1 MTDKI
6 RKESVMIRADS
17 LAGAKS
23 SYRRESPVTAAVATK
38 LVRDTRSGKSNR
50 NYANTLQ
57 AKTDVLYGQS
67 EKIAANM
74 NDIENIFEV
83 LPETE
88 RCEMIITSCILS
100 PDDMKTVNLR
110 YTCERTTLPASIQA
124 GMLAVMEDFGTKTY
138 KIKDKLPKIISKAL
152 FKSGSYPVLCIPE
165 SSLDLLINHDNRI
178 SLESA
183 AFLQNEVA
191 PKGVLGDNNA
201 TLAKLNKKHGTYRD
215 SISMESIVGGGP
227 TVATMT
233 NNRILGSLSISDNP
247 NIIKMPRIQEKVS
260 QQRVMDAYHNTG
272 TYGME
277 SYGDEGRR
285 LNDIARRLYV
295 RRRNRTEE
303 VVRIRTQD
311 QTNRNSVGHPMLLDL
326 SSDAVIPV
334 GNPTNMAEH
343 FGYFILLDG
352 FGNPLNNSQD
362 SLYSTQLNSRLNRNK
377 TEASSMLNDMRINL
391 YGDCGDA
398 DQEYKAHMYDDFM
411 DYIERDILERFDNGA
426 MRGRSVQLA
435 RPNAVFQMMWS
446 RTLANK
452 QTQMVYVPRELMTY
466 FAFDYN
472 KVGVGKSLTDG
483 TKILAS
489 LRALLLFATTRA
501 AVRSA
506 VGHKVLNLKLDPA
519 ISDPEKW
526 VQQMVHE
533 YIRVN
538 NGNYPLGTSDPN
550 DIMSYMEQAGISV
563 NVENHPGYPEVSA
576 NVEAVSSAVQQIDP
590 DIDRE
595 LRNRHISRYG
605 LPPEVV
611 DSSTGVDFAAT
622 IRTSN
627 VFFDKQITMYATSLC
642 EQTSDHFRMISVN
655 SGTIMGD
662 LFAVID
668 ENIDQIPES
677 VRTGD
682 WKAEMVIEFL
692 ENFRVE
698 LPESNNTRLETQL
711 QKISVYAQV
720 LDSVFAAFVNVEV
733 LQQMDPASDRESCE
747 ATITAMRMHFLRE
760 FIIAEGILPEVTE
773 ALTWPGDDEDPA
785 YDFMRQQTGYIEA
798 LTNTMKTLMD
808 NIKKMR
814 EKQKPEDN
822 TDGGNNENG
831 GWDNTGGGGGD
842 SWGNDTGGGNDGIG
856 GDLINNDNSFD
867 NNDGQSQQQS
877 NDTGNELNS
886 TLDGGASDAEM
897 DKDLKI

>member
-1 MTDKI
+1 MTEKI

-38 LVRDTRSGKSNR
+38 LVRDTRSGKNNR

-100 PDDMKTVNLR
+100 PDDMKSVNLR
-110 YTCERTTLPASIQA
+110 YACDRTTLPASIQA

-183 AFLQNEVA
+183 NFLQNEVA

-201 TLAKLNKKHGTYRD
+201 TLAKLNRATREHRD
-215 SISMESIVGGGP
+215 SISMESMIGSGP
-227 TVATMT
+227 SGVTMT
-233 NNRILGSLSISDNP
+233 NNRIIGSLSIGDNP

-260 QQRVMDAYHNTG
+260 QQRVMDAYHSSG

-334 GNPTNMAEH
+334 GNPTNMSEH
-343 FGYFILLDG
+343 FGYFVLLDG

-391 YGDCGDA
+391 YGDCGDS

-426 MRGRSVQLA
+426 MRGRAVQLA

-452 QTQMVYVPRELMTY
+452 QTQMVYVPRELMSY

-550 DIMSYMEQAGISV
+550 DIMSYMEQAGLSV

-576 NVEAVSSAVQQIDP
+576 NVEPVSSAVQQIDP
-590 DIDRE
+590 EVDRE

-642 EQTSDHFRMISVN
+642 EQTSDHFRMIAVN

-668 ENIDQIPES
+668 DNLDQIPES
-677 VRTGD
+677 IRTGD
-682 WKAEMVIEFL
+682 WKAELVIEFL
-692 ENFRVE
+692 ESFRVE

-711 QKISVYAQV
+711 QKISVYSQV
-720 LDSVFAAFVNVEV
+720 LDAVFASFVNVDV
-733 LQQMDPASDRESCE
+733 LQQMDPEANREACE
-747 ATITAMRMHFLRE
+747 ATITTMRMHFLRE

-798 LTNTMKTLMD
+798 LTNTMKSLMD
-808 NIKKMR
+808 NIKNMR
-814 EKQKPEDN
+814 AEQAPADSQNGEN
-822 TDGGNNENG
+822 SNNSG
-831 GWDNTGGGGGD
+831 SSWDSAGSGD
-842 SWGNDTGGGNDGIG
+842 SWGSDTGLNTDNNADSLNNDTSLN
-856 GDLINNDNSFD
+856 NNDQNTD
-867 NNDGQSQQQS
+867 QTNDETADDLQKLG
-877 NDTGNELNS
+877 DDS
-886 TLDGGASDAEM
+886 TDAEM
-897 DKDLKI
+897 NKDLNI

>member
-17 LAGAKS
+17 VAGANS

-38 LVRDTRSGKSNR
+38 LVRDTRSGKGNR
-50 NYANTLQ
+50 NYSNTLQ

-100 PDDMKTVNLR
+100 PDDMKSVNLR
-110 YTCERTTLPASIQA
+110 YTCERTQLPATIQA
-124 GMLAVMEDFGTKTY
+124 GMLAIMEDFGTKTY

-152 FKSGSYPVLCIPE
+152 FKSGSYPILCIPE

-183 AFLQNEVA
+183 AFLNNEVA

-201 TLAKLNKKHGTYRD
+201 TLEKMNVAHRERTGR
-215 SISMESIVGGGP
+215 ISMESMVGNGGGYQS
-227 TVATMT
+227 MT
-233 NNRILGSLSISDNP
+233 DNRIIGSLTISDNP
-247 NIIKMPRIQEKVS
+247 NIIKMPRIQEKIS
-260 QQRVMDAYHNTG
+260 QQRVMDAYHSTG
-272 TYGME
+272 TYGLE

-334 GNPTNMAEH
+334 GNPTNMSEH

-377 TEASSMLNDMRINL
+377 TEASAMLNDMRINL

-426 MRGRSVQLA
+426 LRGQAVQLA

-452 QTQMVYVPRELMTY
+452 QTQMVYVPRELMSY

-576 NVEAVSSAVQQIDP
+576 NVESQASTVQMIDP

-627 VFFDKQITMYATSLC
+627 VFFDKQITMYASSLC
-642 EQTSDHFRMISVN
+642 EQTSDHFRMIAVN
-655 SGTIMGD
+655 SGSIMAD

-668 ENIDQIPES
+668 ENIDQVPES
-677 VRTGD
+677 SRTGD
-682 WKAEMVIEFL
+682 WKAAMVIEFL

-711 QKISVYAQV
+711 QKISVYSQV
-720 LDSVFAAFVNVEV
+720 LDAVFASFANVEV
-733 LQQMDPASDRESCE
+733 LQQMDPDADRDSCE
-747 ATITAMRMHFLRE
+747 ATITIMRMHFLRE

-773 ALTWPGDDEDPA
+773 ALTWPGDDTDPA
-785 YDFMRQQTGYIEA
+785 YDFMRQQSGYIEA
-798 LTNTMKTLMD
+798 LSNTLKTLLE
-808 NIKKMR
+808 NIKSMR
-814 EKQKPEDN
+814 AAQKP
-822 TDGGNNENG
+822 DGEESA
-831 GWDNTGGGGGD
+831 DSSGGGGWGD
-842 SWGNDTGGGNDGIG
+842 TQSNSTDDTWGSDQSTDTDKSTDDTTVGADGEQSEEDNATNANDDSDSNDG
-856 GDLINNDNSFD
+856 NS
-867 NNDGQSQQQS
+867 
-877 NDTGNELNS
+877 ELE
-886 TLDGGASDAEM
+886 T
-897 DKDLKI
+897 DLKF

>member
-6 RKESVMIRADS
+6 KKESVMIRAES
-17 LAGAKS
+17 VMGGRSKH
-23 SYRRESPVTAAVATK
+23 RRESPITAAVATK
-38 LVRDTRSGKSNR
+38 LVRDTRSGSTNR

-57 AKTDVLYGQS
+57 AKTDVLFGQS

-100 PDDMKTVNLR
+100 PDDMKSVNLR
-110 YTCERTTLPASIQA
+110 YVADRTRLPASIQA

-138 KIKDKLPKIISKAL
+138 NIKEKLPKIISKAL
-152 FKSGSYPVLCIPE
+152 FKSGSFPILCIPE

-178 SLESA
+178 SVESA
-183 AFLQNEVA
+183 NFLQNEIA

-201 TLAKLNKKHGTYRD
+201 TLSKERAETRHAGRAVSLESMVGD
-215 SISMESIVGGGP
+215 SRP
-227 TVATMT
+227 TRGMT
-233 NNRILGSLSISDNP
+233 NNRIIGSLSVSDNP
-247 NIIKMPRIQEKVS
+247 NIIKLPRVQEAITT
-260 QQRVMDAYHNTG
+260 QRVMDAYHSSG

-277 SYGDEGRR
+277 NYEDGRR

-311 QTNRNSVGHPMLLDL
+311 QTNRNSVGHPMLIDL

-334 GNPTNMAEH
+334 GNPTNMSEH
-343 FGYFILLDG
+343 FGYFVLVDG

-362 SLYSTQLNSRLNRNK
+362 SLYSTQLNARLNRNK
-377 TEASSMLNDMRINL
+377 TEASSMLNDMRTNL

-411 DYIERDILERFDNGA
+411 DFIERDLLERFDNGA
-426 MRGRSVQLA
+426 MRGRAVQIA
-435 RPNAVFQMMWS
+435 RPNAVYQMMWS
-446 RTLANK
+446 RVLANK
-452 QTQMVYVPRELMTY
+452 QTQVVYVPRELMTY

-506 VGHKVLNLKLDPA
+506 VGHKVLNLQLDPA
-519 ISDPEKW
+519 ITDPEKW

-563 NVENHPGYPEVSA
+563 NVENHPGYPEVKA

-642 EQTSDHFRMISVN
+642 EQVSDHFRMIAVN
-655 SGTIMGD
+655 SGTIMAD

-668 ENIDQIPES
+668 ENEDQVPAGE
-677 VRTGD
+677 RNGD
-682 WKAEMVIEFL
+682 WRAEMVIEFL

-711 QKISVYAQV
+711 QKIATYTQV
-720 LDSVFAAFVNVEV
+720 LDAVFAAFANVEV
-733 LQQMDPASDRESCE
+733 LQQMDPDADREACE
-747 ATITAMRMHFLRE
+747 ATITAMRMHFMRE
-760 FIIAEGILPEVTE
+760 FIISEGILPEVTE

-785 YDFMRQQTGYIEA
+785 YDFMRKQTGYFEA
-798 LTNTMKTLMD
+798 LSNTMKTLMD
-808 NIKKMR
+808 NIKDMR
-814 EKQKPEDN
+814 SKQKPEG
-822 TDGGNNENG
+822 TDNENTNTG
-831 GWDNTGGGGGD
+831 DNWNTGGSDTSWDTGSTDTSLTQPTMPSDTNADLPNDGGTPSGLD
-842 SWGNDTGGGNDGIG
+842 ETLGGNGNDAQLDND
-856 GDLINNDNSFD
+856 LSV
-867 NNDGQSQQQS
+867 
-877 NDTGNELNS
+877 
-886 TLDGGASDAEM
+886 
-897 DKDLKI
+897 

>member
-17 LAGAKS
+17 VAGANS

-38 LVRDTRSGKSNR
+38 LVRDTRSGKGNR
-50 NYANTLQ
+50 NYSNTLQ

-100 PDDMKTVNLR
+100 PDDMKSVNLR
-110 YTCERTTLPASIQA
+110 YTCERTQLPATIQA
-124 GMLAVMEDFGTKTY
+124 GMLAIMEDFGTKTY

-152 FKSGSYPVLCIPE
+152 FKSGSYPILCIPE

-183 AFLQNEVA
+183 AFLNNEVA

-201 TLAKLNKKHGTYRD
+201 TLEKMNVAHRERTGR
-215 SISMESIVGGGP
+215 ISMESMVGNGGGYQS
-227 TVATMT
+227 MT
-233 NNRILGSLSISDNP
+233 DNRIIGSLTISDNP
-247 NIIKMPRIQEKVS
+247 NIIKMPRIQEKIS
-260 QQRVMDAYHNTG
+260 QQRVMDAYHSTG
-272 TYGME
+272 TYGLE

-334 GNPTNMAEH
+334 GNPTNMSEH

-377 TEASSMLNDMRINL
+377 TEASAMLNDMRINL

-426 MRGRSVQLA
+426 LRGQAVQLA

-452 QTQMVYVPRELMTY
+452 QTQMVYVPRELMSY

-576 NVEAVSSAVQQIDP
+576 NVESQASTVQMIDP

-627 VFFDKQITMYATSLC
+627 VFFDKQITMYASSLC
-642 EQTSDHFRMISVN
+642 EQTSDHFRMIAVN
-655 SGTIMGD
+655 SGSIMAD

-668 ENIDQIPES
+668 ENIDQVPES
-677 VRTGD
+677 SRTGD
-682 WKAEMVIEFL
+682 WKASMVIEFL

-711 QKISVYAQV
+711 QKISVYSQV
-720 LDSVFAAFVNVEV
+720 LDAVFASFANVEV
-733 LQQMDPASDRESCE
+733 LQQMDPDADRDSCE
-747 ATITAMRMHFLRE
+747 ATITIMRMHFLRE

-773 ALTWPGDDEDPA
+773 ALTWPGDDTDPA
-785 YDFMRQQTGYIEA
+785 YDFMRQQSGYIEA
-798 LTNTMKTLMD
+798 LSNTLKTLLE
-808 NIKKMR
+808 NIKSMR
-814 EKQKPEDN
+814 AAQKP
-822 TDGGNNENG
+822 DGEESA
-831 GWDNTGGGGGD
+831 DSSGGGGWGD
-842 SWGNDTGGGNDGIG
+842 TQSNSTDGTWGSDQSTDTDKSTDDTTVGADGEQSEEDNATNANDDPDSNDG
-856 GDLINNDNSFD
+856 NS
-867 NNDGQSQQQS
+867 
-877 NDTGNELNS
+877 ELE
-886 TLDGGASDAEM
+886 T
-897 DKDLKI
+897 DLKF

>member
-6 RKESVMIRADS
+6 KKESVMIRAES
-17 LAGAKS
+17 VLGGRSKH
-23 SYRRESPVTAAVATK
+23 RRESPITAAVATK
-38 LVRDTRSGKSNR
+38 LVRDTRTGSTNR

-57 AKTDVLYGQS
+57 AKTDVLFGQS

-100 PDDMKTVNLR
+100 PDDMKSVNLR
-110 YTCERTTLPASIQA
+110 YVTDRTRLPASIQA

-138 KIKDKLPKIISKAL
+138 NIKEKLPKIISKAL
-152 FKSGSYPVLCIPE
+152 FKSGSFPILCIPE

-178 SLESA
+178 SVESA
-183 AFLQNEVA
+183 NFLQNEIA

-201 TLAKLNKKHGTYRD
+201 TLSKERAETRATGRSVSLE
-215 SISMESIVGGGP
+215 SMVGDARP
-227 TVATMT
+227 TRGMT
-233 NNRILGSLSISDNP
+233 NNRIIGSLTVSDNP
-247 NIIKMPRIQEKVS
+247 NIIKLPRVQEAITT
-260 QQRVMDAYHNTG
+260 QRVMDAYHSSG

-277 SYGDEGRR
+277 NYEDGRR

-311 QTNRNSVGHPMLLDL
+311 QTNRNSVGHPMLIDL

-343 FGYFILLDG
+343 FGYFVLVDG

-362 SLYSTQLNSRLNRNK
+362 SLYSTQLNARLNRNK
-377 TEASSMLNDMRINL
+377 TEASAMLSDMRTNL
-391 YGDCGDA
+391 YGSCDD

-411 DYIERDILERFDNGA
+411 DYIERDLLERFDNGA
-426 MRGRSVQLA
+426 MRGRAVQIA
-435 RPNAVFQMMWS
+435 RPNAVYQMMWS
-446 RTLANK
+446 RVLANK
-452 QTQMVYVPRELMTY
+452 QTQVVYVPRELMSY

-506 VGHKVLNLKLDPA
+506 VGHKVLNLELDPA
-519 ISDPEKW
+519 ITDPEKW

-533 YIRVN
+533 YVRVN

-563 NVENHPGYPEVSA
+563 NVKNHPGYPEVSA
-576 NVEAVSSAVQQIDP
+576 SVEAVQSAVQQIDP

-642 EQTSDHFRMISVN
+642 EQVSDHLRMVAVN
-655 SGTIMGD
+655 SGTIMAD

-668 ENIDQIPES
+668 ENEDQVPVGE
-677 VRTGD
+677 RNGD
-682 WKAEMVIEFL
+682 WRAEMVIEFL

-711 QKISVYAQV
+711 QKIATYTQV
-720 LDSVFAAFVNVEV
+720 LDAVFASFANVEV
-733 LQQMDPASDRESCE
+733 LQQMDPESDRESCE

-760 FIIAEGILPEVTE
+760 FIISEGILPEVTE
-773 ALTWPGDDEDPA
+773 ALTWPGDAEDPA
-785 YDFMRQQTGYIEA
+785 YDFMRKQTGYFEA
-798 LTNTMKTLMD
+798 LSNTLKGLMT
-808 NIKKMR
+808 NIKAMR
-814 EKQKPEDN
+814 EKQKPDADGENNN
-822 TDGGNNENG
+822 TDT
-831 GWDNTGGGGGD
+831 NTGGDWNTAGSDTDWGSSNETSLGGETPASTSSDTLTDNPTSTELD
-842 SWGNDTGGGNDGIG
+842 SQLGGNGNDE
-856 GDLINNDNSFD
+856 
-867 NNDGQSQQQS
+867 Q
-877 NDTGNELNS
+877 
-886 TLDGGASDAEM
+886 LDS
-897 DKDLKI
+897 DLKV

>member
-6 RKESVMIRADS
+6 RKESVMIRAES
-17 LAGAKS
+17 VLGGRSKH
-23 SYRRESPVTAAVATK
+23 RRENPITAAVATK
-38 LVRDTRSGKSNR
+38 LVRDTRSGNSNR
-50 NYANTLQ
+50 NYATTLQ
-57 AKTDVLYGQS
+57 AKSDVLFGQS

-100 PDDMKTVNLR
+100 PDDMKSVNLR
-110 YTCERTTLPASIQA
+110 YVADRTKLPASIQA

-138 KIKDKLPKIISKAL
+138 NIKEKLPKILSKAL
-152 FKSGSYPVLCIPE
+152 FKSGSFPILCIPE

-183 AFLQNEVA
+183 AFLQNEIA
-191 PKGVLGDNNA
+191 PKGILGDNNA
-201 TLAKLNKKHGTYRD
+201 TLKRD
-215 SISMESIVGGGP
+215 RDNGNRSGGSISLESMIGGRD
-227 TVATMT
+227 TTQMT
-233 NNRILGSLSISDNP
+233 SNRIIGSLSVSDNP
-247 NIIKMPRIQEKVS
+247 NIIKLPRVQETIS
-260 QQRVMDAYHNTG
+260 QQRVMDAYHSSG
-272 TYGME
+272 SYGME
-277 SYGDEGRR
+277 NYEDGRR

-311 QTNRNSVGHPMLLDL
+311 QTNRNSVGHPMLIDL

-334 GNPTNMAEH
+334 GNPTNMSEH
-343 FGYFILLDG
+343 FGYFVLVDG
-352 FGNPLNNSQD
+352 FGNPLNNAQD

-377 TEASSMLNDMRINL
+377 TEASTMLSDMRTNL
-391 YGDCGDA
+391 YGADGDA

-411 DYIERDILERFDNGA
+411 DYIERDLLERFDNGA
-426 MRGRSVQLA
+426 MRGRAVQIA
-435 RPNAVFQMMWS
+435 RPNAVYQMMWS
-446 RTLANK
+446 RVLANK
-452 QTQMVYVPRELMTY
+452 QTQVVYVPRELMTY

-506 VGHKVLNLKLDPA
+506 VGHKVLNLQLDPA
-519 ISDPEKW
+519 ITDPEKW

-550 DIMSYMEQAGISV
+550 DIMSYMEQAGLSV
-563 NVENHPGYPEVSA
+563 NVENHPGYPEVKA

-590 DIDRE
+590 EIDRE

-627 VFFDKQITMYATSLC
+627 VFFDKQITMYASSLC
-642 EQTSDHFRMISVN
+642 AQVSDHLRMVAVN
-655 SGTIMGD
+655 SGTIMAD

-668 ENIDQIPES
+668 ENEDQVPVGE
-677 VRTGD
+677 RQGD
-682 WKAEMVIEFL
+682 WRAEMVIEFL

-711 QKISVYAQV
+711 QKIATYTQV
-720 LDSVFAAFVNVEV
+720 LDAVFAAFANVEV
-733 LQQMDPASDRESCE
+733 LQQMDPESDREACE
-747 ATITAMRMHFLRE
+747 ATISAMRMHFLRE
-760 FIIAEGILPEVTE
+760 FIVSEGILPEVTE
-773 ALTWPGDDEDPA
+773 ALTWPGDEEDPA
-785 YDFMRQQTGYIEA
+785 YDFMRKQTGYFEA
-798 LTNTMKTLMD
+798 LGNTMKTLMA
-808 NIKKMR
+808 NVKEMR
-814 EKQKPEDN
+814 EKQKSEPGDNKDDN
-822 TDGGNNENG
+822 TNGNSN
-831 GWDNTGGGGGD
+831 DNWNSAPSGGD
-842 SWGNDTGGGNDGIG
+842 SWDTPAAPSDTPAGTLSSSNPTGGETQTQGALDNELGGNG
-856 GDLINNDNSFD
+856 
-867 NNDGQSQQQS
+867 S
-877 NDTGNELNS
+877 NDQ
-886 TLDGGASDAEM
+886 LDN
-897 DKDLKI
+897 DLKI

>member
-6 RKESVMIRADS
+6 RKESVMIRAENVLGGRS
-17 LAGAKS
+17 KH
-23 SYRRESPVTAAVATK
+23 RRESPITAAVATK
-38 LVRDTRSGKSNR
+38 LVRDTRSGSTNR

-57 AKTDVLYGQS
+57 AKTDVLFGQS

-100 PDDMKTVNLR
+100 PDDMKSVNLR
-110 YTCERTTLPASIQA
+110 YVADRTKLPASIQA

-138 KIKDKLPKIISKAL
+138 NIKEKLPKILSKAL
-152 FKSGSYPVLCIPE
+152 FKSGSFPILCIPE

-183 AFLQNEVA
+183 AFLQNEIA
-191 PKGVLGDNNA
+191 PKGILGDNNA
-201 TLAKLNKKHGTYRD
+201 TLKRERGGSNDSNR
-215 SISMESIVGGGP
+215 SISLESMVGGRD
-227 TVATMT
+227 TTSMT
-233 NNRILGSLSISDNP
+233 SNRIIGSLTVSDNP
-247 NIIKMPRIQEKVS
+247 NIIKLPRVQETIS
-260 QQRVMDAYHNTG
+260 QQRVMDAYHSSG
-272 TYGME
+272 SYGME
-277 SYGDEGRR
+277 NYEDGRR

-311 QTNRNSVGHPMLLDL
+311 QTNRNSVGHPMLIDL

-334 GNPTNMAEH
+334 GNPTNMSEH
-343 FGYFILLDG
+343 FGYFVLVDG
-352 FGNPLNNSQD
+352 FGNPLNNAQD

-377 TEASSMLNDMRINL
+377 TEASAMLNDMRVNL
-391 YGDCGDA
+391 YGDAGDA

-411 DYIERDILERFDNGA
+411 DYIERDLLERFDNGA
-426 MRGRSVQLA
+426 MRGRAVQIA

-446 RTLANK
+446 RVLANK
-452 QTQMVYVPRELMTY
+452 QTQVVYVPRELMTY

-506 VGHKVLNLKLDPA
+506 VGHKVLNLQLDPA
-519 ISDPEKW
+519 ITDPEKW

-550 DIMSYMEQAGISV
+550 DIMSYMEQAGLSV
-563 NVENHPGYPEVSA
+563 NVENHPGYPEVKA

-627 VFFDKQITMYATSLC
+627 VFFDKQITMYAASLC
-642 EQTSDHFRMISVN
+642 AQVSDHLRMVAVN
-655 SGTIMGD
+655 SGTIMAD

-668 ENIDQIPES
+668 ENEDQVPAAE
-677 VRTGD
+677 RQGD
-682 WKAEMVIEFL
+682 WRAEMVIEFL

-711 QKISVYAQV
+711 QKIATYTQV
-720 LDSVFAAFVNVEV
+720 LDAVFAAFANVEV
-733 LQQMDPASDRESCE
+733 LQQMDPDADREACE
-747 ATITAMRMHFLRE
+747 SSISAMRMHFLRE
-760 FIIAEGILPEVTE
+760 FIVSEGILPEVTE
-773 ALTWPGDDEDPA
+773 ALTWPGDEEDPA
-785 YDFMRQQTGYIEA
+785 YDFMRKQTGYLEA
-798 LTNTMKTLMD
+798 LSNTMKTLMD
-808 NIKKMR
+808 NIKNMR
-814 EKQKPEDN
+814 EKQKTEKGEN
-822 TDGGNNENG
+822 TE
-831 GWDNTGGGGGD
+831 GGGATDNWNSAPAGGD
-842 SWGNDTGGGNDGIG
+842 SWSTPSDTTPAQNETPTLDTPAEGETQTPSGLDNELGGNG
-856 GDLINNDNSFD
+856 
-867 NNDGQSQQQS
+867 
-877 NDTGNELNS
+877 
-886 TLDGGASDAEM
+886 SDDQLES
-897 DKDLKI
+897 DLKV